1 MAPVSRR
8 AVLALGAAIC
18 CPIATVAAS
27 IEPILR
33 NPGVLI
39 ADLHVTWAE
48 EAEPLWPTVA
58 EALSSR
64 VHSILMDE
72 VGKANVSTLVGRRPL
87 PLEDDPYAHSP
98 LYVRI
103 TMKLEAAPD
112 GGQTIGAVSLKFE
125 RLGFEPVNF
134 AQPPIVFVTTSSDL
148 LSRATNALR
157 DQLAEFVGVLATY
170 ENRSP
175 TL

>member
-1 MAPVSRR
+1 M
-8 AVLALGAAIC
+8 
-18 CPIATVAAS
+18 T
-27 IEPILR
+27 
-33 NPGVLI
+33 
-39 ADLHVTWAE
+39 
-48 EAEPLWPTVA
+48 
-58 EALSSR
+58 
-64 VHSILMDE
+64 
-72 VGKANVSTLVGRRPL
+72 
-87 PLEDDPYAHSP
+87 
-98 LYVRI
+98 
-103 TMKLEAAPD
+103 LEAAPD

-125 RLGFEPVNF
+125 RLGFEPVHF